1 MTELSSTTTDAVDT
15 QDVVVLGATGTIGD
29 NTLDV
34 IRRHRDRY
42 RVVALSANKNVAAMA
57 KLVEEFSPQC
67 VVMGNDAAAADL
79 RKLITNPK
87 VEFLSGEH
95 GLCEI
100 SAHPDVDTVVA
111 GIVGAAGLTP
121 VLAAARAGKRI
132 LLANKEPMVMLG
144 GTIMQAAEESG
155 AVMLPL
161 DSEHNAIFQCLPQ
174 HRGSSG
180 EAEMPTLAGVR
191 RVVLTASGGPFRTFS
206 ESQLHAVTPEQACR
220 HPNWVMGRKISVDS
234 ATLMNKGLEVIEA
247 CWLFGIAS
255 SDIDVVVHPQ
265 SVIHSLVEYLDGS
278 MLAQLGSPDMRV
290 PIAHALAW
298 PERIDS
304 GAARLD
310 LIDIAKLE
318 FEPPDI
324 NRFPCLRLAGDAA
337 REGGTA
343 PAVLNAANEIAVHA
357 FLEGQVGF
365 NDIARINEQ
374 TLSNASISSDVS
386 LDAVLFADAQARSL
400 AAGCIDASGRTR

>member
-1 MTELSSTTTDAVDT
+1 
-15 QDVVVLGATGTIGD
+15 
-29 NTLDV
+29 
-34 IRRHRDRY
+34 
-42 RVVALSANKNVAAMA
+42 
-57 KLVEEFSPQC
+57 
-67 VVMGNDAAAADL
+67 MGNDAAAADL

-161 DSEHNAIFQCLPQ
+161 DSEHNA
-174 HRGSSG
+174 
-180 EAEMPTLAGVR
+180 
-191 RVVLTASGGPFRTFS
+191 
-206 ESQLHAVTPEQACR
+206 QLHAVTPEQACR